1 MYFFVAPP
9 PPPPLP
15 IAADDTNEPRGKMNV
30 KRINW
35 EKIDAERVG
44 NTIWEQVC
52 FLPVKKQKSSSFK
65 FLQQFYSIFH
75 TLHLQCL

>member
-1 MYFFVAPP
+1 MLQIRTHIFHITYFFVAPP

-15 IAADDTNEPRGKMNV
+15 TAADDTNEPRGKMNV

-52 FLPVKKQKSSSFK
+52 FLNVKKNNLKIRF
-65 FLQQFYSIFH
+65 
-75 TLHLQCL
+75 